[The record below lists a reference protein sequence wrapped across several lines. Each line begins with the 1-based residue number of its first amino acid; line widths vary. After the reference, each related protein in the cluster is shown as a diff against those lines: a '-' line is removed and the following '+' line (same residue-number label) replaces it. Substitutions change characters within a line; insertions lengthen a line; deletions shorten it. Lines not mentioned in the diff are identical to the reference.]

1 MANKLAEYGIDKIF
15 VVYGAANGDL
25 IDAFTRTNKTNY
37 VSVMHEQAGGFAA
50 EVYSK
55 ISGKPGVA
63 IATSGP
69 GGMNMLTSMG
79 NCFYDSVPCIFITG
93 QINSKFLRT
102 DESIRQIG
110 FQESDIISMAK
121 PVTKYAKMILDPLS
135 VKYEI
140 EKAYYTCKTGRP
152 GPVLLDIPLDVQKK
166 DIDVSKLYGFEN
178 ISYQESTNNLN
189 IFIKNYIKDLKSSER
204 PVLLIGG
211 GVRISN
217 AVTSFRKL
225 GNLMKI
231 PCFPTW
237 NALDTVTSDYKYF
250 AGSKDPIEIVNK
262 YRQRGYSLPLNDS
275 EKIRLTKYSV
285 NIDKWNILYDKPK
298 IKQKIDIDNMF
309 GYLHINANYF
319 RPRRML
325 NNEFTKIKPVDD
337 IYTNVN
343 NNIDEINEYSDMMDI
358 MYDGNNKPPFKRLY
372 NLCDLR
378 IINNYGYVKQVKKWY
393 FDAIYENS

>member
-1 MANKLAEYGIDKIF
+1 MTYEYILTNLDDENIKLLFYKFYTEYKIKKNEK
-15 VVYGAANGDL
+15 Y
-25 IDAFTRTNKTNY
+25 
-37 VSVMHEQAGGFAA
+37 
-50 EVYSK
+50 
-55 ISGKPGVA
+55 
-63 IATSGP
+63 
-69 GGMNMLTSMG
+69 
-79 NCFYDSVPCIFITG
+79 
-93 QINSKFLRT
+93 
-102 DESIRQIG
+102 IG
-110 FQESDIISMAK
+110 
-121 PVTKYAKMILDPLS
+121 S
-135 VKYEI
+135 VKWNNSTYNSYFDIVPIANIRIIFGKTKLDWKHYWDDIKKKKTAI
-140 EKAYYTCKTGRP
+140 EE
-152 GPVLLDIPLDVQKK
+152 Q
-166 DIDVSKLYGFEN
+166 
-178 ISYQESTNNLN
+178 
-189 IFIKNYIKDLKSSER
+189 
-204 PVLLIGG
+204 
-211 GVRISN
+211 
-217 AVTSFRKL
+217 
-225 GNLMKI
+225 
-231 PCFPTW
+231 
-237 NALDTVTSDYKYF
+237 NALDELEDIEKEYKYKSEDIIEDNEEEYIDNILFKCHENIKYRIKSSYLNHEFEIFKIRWPTFFSTVSNFHLPCVRGYYDGTQVYLLPSCITAAMTLINLDYKYF

>member
-1 MANKLAEYGIDKIF
+1 M
-15 VVYGAANGDL
+15 
-25 IDAFTRTNKTNY
+25 
-37 VSVMHEQAGGFAA
+37 
-50 EVYSK
+50 
-55 ISGKPGVA
+55 KPG
-63 IATSGP
+63 
-69 GGMNMLTSMG
+69 NK
-79 NCFYDSVPCIFITG
+79 
-93 QINSKFLRT
+93 NSFKSLK
-102 DESIRQIG
+102 SIKI
-110 FQESDIISMAK
+110 
-121 PVTKYAKMILDPLS
+121 
-135 VKYEI
+135 
-140 EKAYYTCKTGRP
+140 
-152 GPVLLDIPLDVQKK
+152 
-166 DIDVSKLYGFEN
+166 
-178 ISYQESTNNLN
+178 NNL
-189 IFIKNYIKDLKSSER
+189 
-204 PVLLIGG
+204 
-211 GVRISN
+211 
-217 AVTSFRKL
+217 
-225 GNLMKI
+225 
-231 PCFPTW
+231 
-237 NALDTVTSDYKYF
+237 DYKYF